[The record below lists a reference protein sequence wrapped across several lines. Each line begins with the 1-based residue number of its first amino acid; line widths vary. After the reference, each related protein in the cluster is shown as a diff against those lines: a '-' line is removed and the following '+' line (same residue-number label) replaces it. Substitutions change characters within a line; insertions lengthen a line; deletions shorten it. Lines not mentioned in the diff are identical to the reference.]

1 MATRRTSWSA
11 PITGEPNRIAPAQDG
26 PAEAGPFFFCAVR
39 SRKPEDPRR
48 QKQHLTEDQVGQ
60 MQYLSFDHT
69 FVTSS
74 FLGADARYPR
84 LLRGCGNGKLTPDRF
99 RAATANQNT
108 LFQPDSFDVGWA
120 GSLSGSC
127 LVPSGNGSG
136 VIRCPQPCRGA
147 CRETIAA
154 HRRSARS
161 RTCRGRLGSSI
172 CDRRKTIVLS
182 AKRRFVGA
190 LTGKGLGG
198 SKSTIST
205 KWLKPDASW
214 LVLLRARHA
223 SAHSNQWRL
232 TGADVGVE

>member
-147 CRETIAA
+147 CRDTIAA

-172 CDRRKTIVLS
+172 CDRRKTICALRKTKIRWRINRKG
-182 AKRRFVGA
+182 AWRFQV
-190 LTGKGLGG
+190 K
-198 SKSTIST
+198 
-205 KWLKPDASW
+205 
-214 LVLLRARHA
+214 
-223 SAHSNQWRL
+223 NFN
-232 TGADVGVE
+232 